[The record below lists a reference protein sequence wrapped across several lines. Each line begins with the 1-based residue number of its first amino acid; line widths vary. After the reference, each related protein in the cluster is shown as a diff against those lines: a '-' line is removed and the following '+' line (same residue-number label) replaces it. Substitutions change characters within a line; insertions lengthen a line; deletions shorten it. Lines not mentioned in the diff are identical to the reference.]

1 MRKIISIINIFKTN
15 LPSAL
20 ITSTPLLPFF
30 SNSFAFVFLK
40 RFWNSQNLAKM
51 KYICKKSSNQGM
63 SAISLLSCSH
73 YNANFSL
80 TNQCSLFTTV
90 RNIFEINEEDRP
102 PNTPTPLVTHA
113 RDHWWT
119 SDFANAFV
127 FLGVITRAELVPS
140 PRANDRNGAERRSHG
155 GDVYC
160 CIYSVR
166 EIYRKSAFADVKNM
180 CS

>member
-1 MRKIISIINIFKTN
+1 LNAKKNVNLNLIFASTANVKPLTANRGLRSGVNKINVN
-15 LPSAL
+15 LKVS
-20 ITSTPLLPFF
+20 
-30 SNSFAFVFLK
+30 
-40 RFWNSQNLAKM
+40 
-51 KYICKKSSNQGM
+51 
-63 SAISLLSCSH
+63 
-73 YNANFSL
+73 
-80 TNQCSLFTTV
+80 
-90 RNIFEINEEDRP
+90 NEEDRP